1 MDHNLR
7 PVGGSWVVICI
18 SETETVLHAA
28 IARFAAHDCRFVASE
43 PWIPRYREG
52 TPVETLSEGSDIFRL
67 QKHLYTYV
75 KWNEC

>member
-18 SETETVLHAA
+18 SETETVLYAA

-43 PWIPRYREG
+43 PWIQCYREA
-52 TPVETLSEGSDIFRL
+52 TPAETLSEGSGIFRL
-67 QKHLYTYV
+67 QKHLYTPM
-75 KWNEC
+75 